1 MPDTFILD
9 HSAYYYPTVGKNT
22 DFSVT
27 LNIFA

>member
-9 HSAYYYPTVGKNT
+9 HSEYYYPWVEKNT

-27 LNIFA
+27 LNILA

>member
-22 DFSVT
+22 GFSLT
-27 LNIFA
+27 FNILT